1 VLIPV
6 APFDLFS
13 PLCDFVCLSVLC
25 LLVIV
30 IIVIN
35 IEPTHI
41 YVQATGFDG
50 VFLLVAFHCI
60 ALICN
65 YCFLIVINKIS
76 IYLSIY
82 LSIDLSGTLL
92 VVIYTVGRR
101 SRSCVQ

>member
-1 VLIPV
+1 MLIPV
-6 APFDLFS
+6 VPFDLFS
-13 PLCDFVCLSVLC
+13 PLCDLVCLSVLC

-35 IEPTHI
+35 IEPIHI

-65 YCFLIVINKIS
+65 YCFLIK
-76 IYLSIY
+76 YLSIY
-82 LSIDLSGTLL
+82 LSIYRSIWHTASGHLH
-92 VVIYTVGRR
+92 GR
-101 SRSCVQ
+101 S